1 MSVSPRFAAR
11 RLVPST
17 LAAFAVAA
25 PMLLLPIVAHAD
37 MMDKLNPMNW
47 FGGDDKYQTK
57 LLNDPP
63 ANTLYKKGITE
74 LQQRDYET
82 SSKTFSKLE
91 KAYPYSQYQRKSLIM
106 TTYSQYQNK
115 SYDDAVGSAKRY
127 LGLYPN
133 SVETPYIT
141 YLEGMSYYDQIADVN
156 HDLGRAD
163 QAIETFSI
171 IVNKYPTSE
180 YAADARYKIA
190 VARDQLAG
198 KDMEVGRYYLNR
210 HEYTAAINRFRNVL
224 AKYQSTP
231 QTEEALERLTEAYL
245 AMGLPQ
251 EAQTAAAVLGHN
263 YPNSPWYHQAYALLQ
278 GNNLAPNEDKG
289 SWISKT
295 IRIPGLG

>member
-1 MSVSPRFAAR
+1 MFPSSRPSFAAR
-11 RLVPST
+11 L
-17 LAAFAVAA
+17 LAAIAVAA
-25 PMLLLPIVAHAD
+25 PVVLSSAIAHAD
-37 MMDKLNPMNW
+37 FMDKMNPMNW
-47 FGGDDKYQTK
+47 FNGDEKYETK

-63 ANTLYKKGITE
+63 PNTLYKKGITE

-82 SSKTFSKLE
+82 SAKTFSKLE

-106 TTYSQYQNK
+106 TLYSQYENK

-133 SVETPYIT
+133 SAETPYVT
-141 YLEGMSYYDQIADVN
+141 YLEGMAYYDQIPDVN
-156 HDLGRAD
+156 HDIGRAD
-163 QAIETFSI
+163 LAIETFSV

-180 YAADARYKIA
+180 YAPDARYKIA
-190 VARDQLAG
+190 VAKDQLAG

-263 YPNSPWYHQAYALLQ
+263 YPNSPWYHQAYSLLQ
-278 GNNLAPNEDKG
+278 GNSLAPNEDKG

-295 IRIPGLG
+295 IRGIPGVG